1 MNSQF
6 AGDGDGR
13 TFHVGIVGAGVAGL
27 FTAMIFDY
35 LKDKYGVKVEYEI
48 LEASERVGGRL
59 YTYTFPA
66 RKDQPD
72 IEKHD
77 YYDVGAMRFPEIDI
91 MKR

>member
-13 TFHVGIVGAGVAGL
+13 TFRVGIVGAGVAGL

-59 YTYTFPA
+59 STYTFPA
-66 RKDQPD
+66 REGQPGIGD
-72 IEKHD
+72 HD
-77 YYDVGAMRFPEIDI
+77 YYDVGAMRFPEINI